1 MQFLEKLKLT
11 LEFAHSMISLST
23 IGWPVAAS
31 RVSMLSVY
39 AFISCHTNAVTAQ
52 YTCIYLTVTKPSFS
66 DSQTFSLKSNFTC
79 SAHRNK
85 LVKQTRTLVTDN
97 KWLSDSQFWSKISC
111 NDRKQ
116 TANVTWLTVSHGSQW
131 RLRLERHSEASYI
144 KKWI

>member
-1 MQFLEKLKLT
+1 MTSGRKSCQYAQCIRLHQLP
-11 LEFAHSMISLST
+11 HQCCNST
-23 IGWPVAAS
+23 IH
-31 RVSMLSVY
+31 LH
-39 AFISCHTNAVTAQ
+39 ISHSDKTELQRFTNV
-52 YTCIYLTVTKPSFS
+52 
-66 DSQTFSLKSNFTC
+66 SLKSNFTC

-116 TANVTWLTVSHGSQW
+116 MAHSVTWLTVSHGSQCHMAHSVTWLTVSHGSQW